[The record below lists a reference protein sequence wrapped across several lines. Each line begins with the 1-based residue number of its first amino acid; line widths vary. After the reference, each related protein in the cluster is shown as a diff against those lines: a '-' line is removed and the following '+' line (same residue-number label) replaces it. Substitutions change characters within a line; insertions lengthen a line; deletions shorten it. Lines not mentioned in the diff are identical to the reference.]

1 MKYNIKEHI
10 DVISPITYNS
20 NHYGLLEYGIIF
32 VVIGSIVVQS
42 FLLINTIIKLRNKNE
57 RKD

>member
-10 DVISPITYNS
+10 DVISPIAYNS

-32 VVIGSIVVQS
+32 VVIGSIVIQS

-57 RKD
+57 R

>member
-1 MKYNIKEHI
+1 MKYNIKDHI
-10 DVISPITYNS
+10 DVISPIIYNS